1 MKTATTM
8 TAGMLS
14 PGDRVLD
21 NEDGDLFVIDAIE
34 RIDHNQLA
42 LVDAGADVL
51 VIDADEIMF
60 LDAVLPRVWRY
71 KADAYGA
78 TVIRQVEH
86 VAIGETVTLPWG
98 GKVEVMG
105 LMVIGNSVT
114 LYERGEP
121 AATLDRGT
129 PIEVD
134 R

>member
-1 MKTATTM
+1 M

-21 NEDGDLFVIDAIE
+21 NEDGDLLVIDVIE
-34 RIDHNQLA
+34 HIDHNQLA
-42 LVDAGADVL
+42 LVDAGGDVL

-71 KADAYGA
+71 KPDAYGA
-78 TVIRQVEH
+78 TVLRQVEH

-98 GKVEVMG
+98 PKVEVMG
-105 LMVIGNSVT
+105 ILICGNAVT